1 MNQLDLTVLSGL
13 DVIQATH
20 FLAAVRE
27 AGIGRYRDAVLIEVI
42 RTHQLV
48 VEGAQLAVIL
58 RVIPG
63 GVPVVADG
71 DRQAVHQ
78 LLLYLGRQIPVAVAQ
93 PVQHIRIPLGSVR
106 VVLPEVRVADL
117 AALPVRAKVP
127 EVAVGDVVRVS
138 VVPGAGRGC
147 DRPNERVIQLGN
159 LVVDLGHEVP

>member
-1 MNQLDLTVLSGL
+1 MDQLDLTVLSGL

-27 AGIGRYRDAVLIEVI
+27 ASVGRYRDAVLIVVI

-93 PVQHIRIPLGSVR
+93 PVQHIRVPLDGVR
-106 VVLPEVRVADL
+106 VVLPEVRIADSP
-117 AALPVRAKVP
+117 ALPVRAKVP
-127 EVAVGDVVRVS
+127 EVAVGH
-138 VVPGAGRGC
+138 VVPVGVVPSAIRSC
-147 DRPNERVIQLGN
+147 DRPNERVICLGD